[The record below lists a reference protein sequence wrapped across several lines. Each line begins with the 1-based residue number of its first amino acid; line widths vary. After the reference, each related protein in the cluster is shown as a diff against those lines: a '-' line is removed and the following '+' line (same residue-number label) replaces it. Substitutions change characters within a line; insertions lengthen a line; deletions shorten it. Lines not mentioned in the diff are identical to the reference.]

1 MHKQSSQAIWEGL
14 DVPLPK
20 DFHIQTPLYREIDT
34 LKKEN
39 NDAFIIVIALGL
51 ILCIALIYNA
61 HQAKHFNLHKQ
72 FKEPGLWECESKKNI
87 KVFKPWPNK
96 QKDG

>member
-1 MHKQSSQAIWEGL
+1 MHDLTSQAIWEGL

-20 DFHIQTPLYREIDT
+20 EFHIQSPLYCEIDT

-39 NDAFIIVIALGL
+39 TDAFIIVFALGL

-61 HQAKHFNLHKQ
+61 NQTRLFELQ
-72 FKEPGLWECESKKNI
+72 TQSKEPRI
-87 KVFKPWPNK
+87 
-96 QKDG
+96 